1 MMLHQKEAR
10 NKNINLVAFRIPIDL
25 SVTLR
30 KLGIDPKAVCIQ
42 TLWEI
47 ANRNNLIGERGL
59 KQASFQEGMMGLGR
73 FELPSRAPE
82 ARSLDQAS
90 PQPQGGAYVLISLL
104 VK

>member
-1 MMLHQKEAR
+1 MVLHQKEAR
-10 NKNINLVAFRIPIDL
+10 NKNQNLIAFRIPVEL

-30 KLGIDPKAVCIQ
+30 KLGVNPKTVCIRA
-42 TLWEI
+42 LYEV
-47 ANRNNLIGERGL
+47 AGKNELMGERGL
-59 KQASFQEGMMGLGR
+59 KRASFQGKLVGLGR